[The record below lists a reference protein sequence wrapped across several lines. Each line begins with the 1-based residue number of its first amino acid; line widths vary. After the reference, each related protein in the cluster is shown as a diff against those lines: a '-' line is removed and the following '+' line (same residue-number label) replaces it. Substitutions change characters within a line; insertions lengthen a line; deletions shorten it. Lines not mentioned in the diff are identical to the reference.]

1 MTQATAV
8 GKATAARATTGIS
21 GLDQILNGGL
31 LPNRLYLVE
40 GMPGSGK
47 TTLAFQFLMEGARR
61 GEPVLYI
68 TLSESEDEIRDV
80 AQSHGWSLEGVTIRE
95 LIPQEQSLDPG
106 EEYTVFHPSEVELSD
121 TTRRILK
128 DVEETKARRIVFD
141 SLSEL
146 RLLAG
151 SPLRYRRQILALKQ
165 YFSGRQCTVLLLDD
179 LTSANH
185 DLQVQSIAH
194 GALLLGHTHPAY
206 GGTRRRLSVTKFR
219 GSDFRH
225 GYHDYSILPGGL
237 EVYPRLIAS
246 EHRQASSRE
255 RLKSGIPALDQLL
268 GGGLE
273 RGTSTLIQGAAGTGK
288 STIAAAFA
296 ERAAARG
303 EHALLL
309 VFDESINTLMSRMKG
324 LGLDLEGHVRSDRIT
339 IRQVDPAELSP
350 GEMAQIIRRTVEEH
364 QSRIVIVD
372 SLNGYL
378 NSMPDEKFLIVQM
391 HELLMYLGQQGV
403 ATILVAA
410 QMGLV
415 SAHMAS
421 PVDISYLADGVLL
434 LRYYESDGEVRQA
447 ISVLKMRGGAHE
459 RAIRDF
465 RMEDGRIQVGEPLR
479 SLRGVLTGTPQKVPD
494 R

>member
-1 MTQATAV
+1 
-8 GKATAARATTGIS
+8 
-21 GLDQILNGGL
+21 
-31 LPNRLYLVE
+31 
-40 GMPGSGK
+40 
-47 TTLAFQFLMEGARR
+47 
-61 GEPVLYI
+61 
-68 TLSESEDEIRDV
+68 
-80 AQSHGWSLEGVTIRE
+80 
-95 LIPQEQSLDPG
+95 
-106 EEYTVFHPSEVELSD
+106 
-121 TTRRILK
+121 
-128 DVEETKARRIVFD
+128 
-141 SLSEL
+141 
-146 RLLAG
+146 
-151 SPLRYRRQILALKQ
+151 
-165 YFSGRQCTVLLLDD
+165 
-179 LTSANH
+179 
-185 DLQVQSIAH
+185 
-194 GALLLGHTHPAY
+194 
-206 GGTRRRLSVTKFR
+206 
-219 GSDFRH
+219 
-225 GYHDYSILPGGL
+225 
-237 EVYPRLIAS
+237 
-246 EHRQASSRE
+246 
-255 RLKSGIPALDQLL
+255 
-268 GGGLE
+268 
-273 RGTSTLIQGAAGTGK
+273 
-288 STIAAAFA
+288 
-296 ERAAARG
+296 
-303 EHALLL
+303 
-309 VFDESINTLMSRMKG
+309 MKG
-324 LGLDLEGHVRSDRIT
+324 LGLDLEGHVRSGRIT